1 MQTSLYARWVSAL
14 FASAS
19 LLSAAPVWA
28 QEDVAQSGMAQGHA
42 RVAARSDV
50 TISLESVPG
59 TSGARIAILGRGVQA
74 FMPRIR
80 TCFADAVRLVPTTHG
95 RLRVRLDL
103 PPAGAATAAIV
114 ENTVGESPLTGCV
127 TGVLDDL
134 ALEPAQRPAGA
145 IIVLDFDSTAAQG
158 GDAVARSQAE
168 ADAVTVTREGGVP
181 SATATVGPVQITV
194 RGAADASDAVIAEGV
209 RVVRAQIA
217 GLLDCRRRASRRG
230 ANPEGVL
237 RFTMQRRPP
246 RVTLSRPTAPVA
258 DTRAPR
264 GAQQAIERARRA
276 PTESGEVQL
285 EIHFDR

>member
-1 MQTSLYARWVSAL
+1 M
-14 FASAS
+14 
-19 LLSAAPVWA
+19 LLAAPVLA
-28 QEDVAQSGMAQGHA
+28 QDDVAQSGMSQGHA
-42 RVAARSDV
+42 RIAARSDV

-59 TSGARIAILGRGVQA
+59 TSGARIAILGRGVQG

-103 PPAGAATAAIV
+103 PAEGAATTSIV
-114 ENTVGESPLTGCV
+114 ENTVGESPLVACV

-134 ALEPAQRPAGA
+134 TLEPAQRPAGA
-145 IIVLDFDSTAAQG
+145 IVVLDFDSTAAQG

-168 ADAVTVTREGGVP
+168 ADAVSVTREGGVP
-181 SATATVGPVQITV
+181 QARADVAQVHIVV
-194 RGAADASDAVIAEGV
+194 RGAAEASDALIADAV

-230 ANPEGVL
+230 ANPEGVV
-237 RFTMQRRPP
+237 RFDARLRPP
-246 RVTLSRPTAPVA
+246 SITLTRPSATVA

-264 GAQQAIERARRA
+264 CVQTAIERARRA
-276 PTESGEVQL
+276 PTESGQVQL

>member
-1 MQTSLYARWVSAL
+1 MQRWLFPLLASTSLFLATPAL
-14 FASAS
+14 
-19 LLSAAPVWA
+19 A
-28 QEDVAQSGMAQGHA
+28 QEDVAQSGMSQGHA

-74 FMPRIR
+74 FMPRVR
-80 TCFADAVRLVPTTHG
+80 ACFADAVRLVPATHG

-103 PPAGAATAAIV
+103 PPEGAATAAVV
-114 ENTVGESPLTGCV
+114 ENTVGESPLVACV

-134 ALEPAQRPAGA
+134 TLEPAQRPAGA

-181 SATATVGPVQITV
+181 EARADVAQVHILV
-194 RGAADASDAVIAEGV
+194 RGAADASDALIAEAV
-209 RVVRAQIA
+209 RVVRAQVA

-230 ANPEGVL
+230 ASPEGVV
-237 RFTMQRRPP
+237 RFDMRLQPP
-246 RVTLSRPTAPVA
+246 RVVLSRPSATVA

-264 GAQQAIERARRA
+264 CVQTAVERARRA
-276 PTESGEVQL
+276 PTESGSVQL
-285 EIHFDR
+285 EVRFDR